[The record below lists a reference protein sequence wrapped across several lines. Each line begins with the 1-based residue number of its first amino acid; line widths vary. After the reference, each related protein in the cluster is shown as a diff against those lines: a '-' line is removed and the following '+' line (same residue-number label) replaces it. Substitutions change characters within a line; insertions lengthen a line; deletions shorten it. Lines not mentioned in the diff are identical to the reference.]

1 MGSNSTNTMIC
12 KVWGVGMF
20 SIVALTTS
28 NILLTLRLMHG
39 RDDGFLG
46 GGGGCGGSIP
56 DTAPHSWTAAL
67 SSTNHSEYLTFL
79 KAAAINTGAQ
89 APPENEVV
97 LNDDKGLPDSSE
109 TPLAGFSGPSL
120 LLGTGFRV
128 DESTGR
134 WDVRRRY
141 KIHDH
146 VFTGPQ
152 YPRLTR
158 ESPVCL
164 ATQTSVD
171 RLFWLTQVA
180 RYWTSPMSVAV
191 FTPDVEYA
199 IARAYLTYLVTCF
212 PFLGEKVTFHFTY
225 PRDHLPRDI
234 PLVIDHLEGKCDQP
248 LAVLKELLK
257 QRNSKMLMWRERMP
271 YPQNVVRNVARKNC
285 GTEWV
290 FLADVDIVPIPGLSD
305 GLATF
310 LATKPAT
317 QCKKCA
323 FVVPTYEVD
332 ERSPLPYNR
341 SSLLRLAEQGRAR
354 PFHQKVFVH
363 NQHATNFSRWEAREH
378 DFPGEVAVSIS
389 HPVTNFEFFY
399 EPFYVARDDVPPHD
413 ERFLGYGFTRN
424 TQVYEMFV
432 SGYSFHVLSPIFTL
446 HWGMQV
452 KRSRP
457 AWREKQ
463 NNANRRLFE
472 GFKRE
477 VFARYGKDPLN
488 MMATKKPRKS

>member
-1 MGSNSTNTMIC
+1 MIC

-39 RDDGFLG
+39 RDDGGFLGGG
-46 GGGGCGGSIP
+46 GGGGCGGSIS
-56 DTAPHSWTAAL
+56 DAAPHSWTAAL

-79 KAAAINTGAQ
+79 KAAAINTAAQ

-97 LNDDKGLPDSSE
+97 LNDDKGTTDSSE
-109 TPLAGFSGPSL
+109 APQAGVGAGAASGPSL
-120 LLGTGFRV
+120 LLGTGFKIE
-128 DESTGR
+128 ESTGR

-225 PRDHLPRDI
+225 PRDHLPKDM

-290 FLADVDIVPIPGLSD
+290 FLADVDIVPLFLVCRTDWPPSSPPSPQSVAKSARLLSQRTKWTRGPPYPTTEAASSAWQSKGAPGPSTRRSSYTTSTPRISPGKGASSSFLS
-305 GLATF
+305 LS
-310 LATKPAT
+310 P
-317 QCKKCA
+317 
-323 FVVPTYEVD
+323 PP
-332 ERSPLPYNR
+332 PLPLLL
-341 SSLLRLAEQGRAR
+341 SSYPPLLLLLLLLRPPPLLLLPPPSSSFLFFIAISGVVGDGVES
-354 PFHQKVFVH
+354 FCVSFLLKTFVG
-363 NQHATNFSRWEAREH
+363 SE
-378 DFPGEVAVSIS
+378 D
-389 HPVTNFEFFY
+389 
-399 EPFYVARDDVPPHD
+399 
-413 ERFLGYGFTRN
+413 
-424 TQVYEMFV
+424 
-432 SGYSFHVLSPIFTL
+432 
-446 HWGMQV
+446 
-452 KRSRP
+452 
-457 AWREKQ
+457 
-463 NNANRRLFE
+463 
-472 GFKRE
+472 
-477 VFARYGKDPLN
+477 
-488 MMATKKPRKS
+488 